1 VLTAYSGSTHP
12 WVAATA
18 RAWLTQLD
26 SLVPH
31 VDARTVWNEVP
42 DHAAGFELALR
53 ARIVWLSGRM
63 DSWCDLDQLHVV
75 DRVISGEGWPSS
87 SLLLPRSSAVRGG
100 PAEGVRGVVAA
111 VEQQVRPRSARRS
124 RVNPRRSIF
133 PFKLISAAF
142 WAAEILGFPRP
153 IGRADGI

>member
-1 VLTAYSGSTHP
+1 
-12 WVAATA
+12 VAATA

-42 DHAAGFELALR
+42 DDAAGFELALR

-75 DRVISGEGWPSS
+75 DRVISAAD
-87 SLLLPRSSAVRGG
+87 RSG
-100 PAEGVRGVVAA
+100 
-111 VEQQVRPRSARRS
+111 
-124 RVNPRRSIF
+124 
-133 PFKLISAAF
+133 
-142 WAAEILGFPRP
+142 
-153 IGRADGI
+153 